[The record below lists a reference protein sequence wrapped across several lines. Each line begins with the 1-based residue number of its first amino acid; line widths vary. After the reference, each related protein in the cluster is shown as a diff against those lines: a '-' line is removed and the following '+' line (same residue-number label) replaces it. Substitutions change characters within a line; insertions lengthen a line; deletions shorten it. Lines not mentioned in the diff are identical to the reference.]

1 MSFYIFRLHNL
12 VVKHRRGNI
21 ADEDIVTFTVLIN
34 QIDRG
39 HGSGLFNGMSASA
52 EPVPLSAVPPG
63 HAVNMDAGWDAGP
76 FEVDPGDVVH
86 VAFTGTNISDEQLTS
101 LSTKDQD
108 EIEIKIL
115 DAVAAAALTALGD
128 VGDVAALITGAL
140 NEIKDPVGTLLGFKQ
155 QGPCNG
161 PVFSDAVE
169 FSGSGLDGLKLSPPP
184 TPQGDPSISFTRT
197 YTDEKTHD
205 SSICGHTAETDVT
218 FMVFRRD
225 VISVRHLLAT
235 RFPFKGPGIRQFGRP
250 GDTTISLKSVLGL
263 RP

>member
-1 MSFYIFRLHNL
+1 MSFYIFRLHNML
-12 VVKHRRGNI
+12 VKHKRGNLP
-21 ADEDIVTFTVLIN
+21 DEDIVTFTILVN

-39 HGSGLFNGMSASA
+39 HGSGLFNGMTASA
-52 EPVPLSAVPPG
+52 TPVPLSAVPPG

-76 FEVDPGDVVH
+76 FEVDPGDIVH
-86 VAFTGTNISDEQLTS
+86 VAYTGTNISDEQLTS

-108 EIEIKIL
+108 EIEIRIL
-115 DAVAAAALTALGD
+115 DAVAAAPLAALGT
-128 VGDVAALITGAL
+128 VGGVAAAIAGVLA
-140 NEIKDPVGTLLGFKQ
+140 EIKDPVGTLLGFKA

-169 FSGSGLDGLKLSPPP
+169 FSGSGLDSLKLSPPP

-197 YTDEKTHD
+197 YTDETTHD
-205 SSICGHTAETDVT
+205 TNICGHTAETDVR

-225 VISVRHLLAT
+225 VISVRHLLAS
-235 RFPFKGPGIRQFGRP
+235 RFPFKGPGIRQFGLP
-250 GDTTISLKSVLGL
+250 GATAISLKSVLGL